1 MIQWVRLLSGAG
13 LALLVGVSSAA
24 AADFHLSGKSSSVL
38 EWYDNP
44 DGDRAVPLYQY
55 LLLNASNLGIDGLD
69 FRGYGRLSGDPTGNT
84 DADSRLYYAFLE
96 KEGLFGRLD
105 ARLGRQFLATT
116 AGATVLDGLDLTLRD
131 LGPLAFEVFGG
142 GDVSFDEDYSADD
155 LVWGAQV
162 NGAFPGHLDLGLSYL
177 QKWDGSELTQ
187 ELAGFDGNFTYRAM
201 FDAYTEVQFN
211 VLANAV
217 SYFLGGARYYRSPR
231 WSLQTEYLYSLPV
244 FDSTSIYSVF
254 AVEEYEE
261 LSGQFQYNLA
271 RGLRAFAQ
279 YTRELYDE
287 FADAN
292 VYEVGIERTRVARFS
307 GYLVGTYRD
316 DADGQDLRGVK
327 ARAAYRFTDRV
338 EAGVGANLDVLERW
352 LQEDDDTTTSQ
363 RYWADSTVYLTR
375 SVSLQAK
382 VERIKS
388 ALYDYYYGGRVR
400 LNVLF

>member
-1 MIQWVRLLSGAG
+1 MIKWVRLFCCTG
-13 LALLVGVSSAA
+13 LALMVGLPSGE
-24 AADFHLSGKSSSVL
+24 AADFRLSGKSSTVL
-38 EWYDNP
+38 EWFDNA
-44 DGDRAVPLYQY
+44 DGDTAVPLYQY
-55 LLLNASNLGIDGLD
+55 LLLNASNLGTDGLD
-69 FRGYGRLSGDPTGNT
+69 FRAYGRLSGDPTGNT
-84 DADSRLYYAFLE
+84 DADSRLYYAYLE

-116 AGATVLDGLDLTLRD
+116 AGATVMDGLDLRLRD
-131 LGPLAFEVFGG
+131 LGPVSIELFGG
-142 GDVSFDEDYSADD
+142 GDVRFDEDYAAGD
-155 LVWGAQV
+155 LVWGTEVSA
-162 NGAFPGHLDLGLSYL
+162 AFFNSLDLGLSYL

-187 ELAGFDGNFTYRAM
+187 ELVGFDGNYSFRKM
-201 FDAYTEVQFN
+201 FDVYSEVQFN
-211 VLANAV
+211 YLSNAV
-217 SYFLGGARYYRSPR
+217 SYFAGGAKYYRSPQ
-231 WSLQTEYLYSLPV
+231 WSLSAGYLYSLPV

-261 LSGQFQYNLA
+261 VTGQFQYNIT

-279 YTRELYDE
+279 YTREMYDE

-292 VYEVGIERTRVARFS
+292 VYEVGVEQVRTTRFS

-327 ARAAYRFTDRV
+327 ARAAYRFTDRL
-338 EAGVGANLDVLERW
+338 EAGAGAHVDVLERW
-352 LQEDDDTTTSQ
+352 LEEDDTTSSQ
-363 RYWADSTVYLTR
+363 RYWADTTVYLTHDV
-375 SVSLQAK
+375 SVQAK